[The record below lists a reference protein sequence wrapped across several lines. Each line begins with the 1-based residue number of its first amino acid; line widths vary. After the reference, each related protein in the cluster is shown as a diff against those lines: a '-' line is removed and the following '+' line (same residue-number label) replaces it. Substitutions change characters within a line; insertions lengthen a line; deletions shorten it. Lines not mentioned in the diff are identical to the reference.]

1 MHGSPPPAPWAA
13 YRRLWPF
20 LRPYLPRLPA
30 VVLVSLAATGLSLAQ
45 PYISKLMIDGAL
57 LRHDMG
63 VLWQVAA
70 LMLGATVGSYILN
83 ILASWLHVSLSAAM
97 LFDIRL
103 AVLSHLQTLSPRFF
117 GRFRL
122 GDLMSR
128 LNSDVSDIQR
138 VAGDTLL
145 AALANLLFLLG
156 SVGLMLWLDWRLF
169 VVGVVLVPLAVGAF
183 LRAQKRLTDLSR
195 QMREAGAT
203 IGSLLVDTIMC
214 MRTVVALG
222 AQQHERDSFATA
234 NAGFVSAMLRMQI
247 TSFLSGAV
255 PGTLLSASTA
265 GAMLWGGYEITAGR
279 MTIGTLVA
287 FLAYQQRL
295 FAPIQGLL
303 GLSATLAQTR
313 VALARIFELMDT
325 PPEVVEAENPLP
337 LPAIAREIRFDR
349 VSLSHG
355 RHPILRDASFT
366 IPAGRFCAILGPSGA
381 GKSTMAD
388 LMVRLLDPD
397 GGQVLIDGGDLRA
410 VALGDLR
417 RALLLVEQTPFL
429 FNATLYANIAFG
441 LPDPGREAVLRA
453 AQDAGLEP
461 LLARL
466 PQGLATPVG
475 ERGLAL
481 SAGERQ
487 RVALARALLR
497 QPSALILDEPT
508 AALDGETEALIAASL
523 RRALPKATLIVITHK
538 PALAAMAD
546 ITVTLRDGITTH
558 G

>member
-1 MHGSPPPAPWAA
+1 M
-13 YRRLWPF
+13 
-20 LRPYLPRLPA
+20 PA
-30 VVLVSLAATGLSLAQ
+30 VILVSLLATGLSLAQ

-57 LRHDMG
+57 MHRDMG
-63 VLWQVAA
+63 MLWRVAG
-70 LMLGATVGSYILN
+70 LMLGATVGSYVLN

-97 LFDIRL
+97 LFDIRS
-103 AVLSHLQTLSPRFF
+103 AVLAHLQALSPRFF

-145 AALANLLFLLG
+145 AALANVLFLGG
-156 SVGLMLWLDWRLF
+156 SVALMLWMDWRLF
-169 VVGVVLVPLAVGAF
+169 LVGIVLVPLAVATF
-183 LRAQKRLTDLSR
+183 LRAQKRLTDLTR
-195 QMREAGAT
+195 QMREVGAD
-203 IGSLLVDTIMC
+203 IGSLLVDTIMG

-222 AQQHERDSFATA
+222 AEPHERARFATT
-234 NAGFVSAMLRMQI
+234 NARFVAAMLRMQI

-265 GAMLWGGYEITAGR
+265 GVMLWGGYEIVAGR

-303 GLSATLAQTR
+303 GLSSTLAQTR
-313 VALARIFELMDT
+313 VALARIFELLDT
-325 PPEVVEAENPLP
+325 PAEVLEGATPQP
-337 LPAIAREIRFDR
+337 LPAITQSLRFDH
-349 VSLSHG
+349 VALSHG
-355 RHPILRDASFT
+355 RAPVLIDADFT
-366 IPAGRFCAILGPSGA
+366 IPAGCFCAILGESGA

-397 GGQVLIDGGDLRA
+397 AGRILVDGADLRDLRLADLRA
-410 VALGDLR
+410 R
-417 RALLLVEQTPFL
+417 ILLVEQTPFL
-429 FNATLYANIAFG
+429 FNATLGDNIAFG
-441 LPDPGREAVLRA
+441 LPDPGHAAITAA
-453 AQDAGLEP
+453 AQAAGLSP

-466 PQGLATPVG
+466 PQGLATPTG

-497 QPSALILDEPT
+497 RPQVLILDEPT
-508 AALDGETEALIAASL
+508 AALDGETEARIAQNL
-523 RRALPKATLIVITHK
+523 RACLPEATLIVITHK

-546 ITVTLRDGITTH
+546 MTITLHQGRTH
-558 G
+558 HA